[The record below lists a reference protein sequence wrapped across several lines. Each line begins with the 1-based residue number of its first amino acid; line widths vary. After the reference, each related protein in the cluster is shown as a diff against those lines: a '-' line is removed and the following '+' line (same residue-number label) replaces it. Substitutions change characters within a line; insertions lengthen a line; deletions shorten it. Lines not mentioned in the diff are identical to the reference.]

1 MTSDKKNNLSSIHNV
16 PGTIRKLVSNLS
28 LLNSCS
34 NTVGNHHPHLS
45 NKETEYL
52 GKATQ
57 PAATQS
63 FISLLLSQ
71 RTPTPPIPT
80 SHLRIIFVTF
90 EPSFYVRTS
99 GNSEKTPKLLSIHWE
114 PETGSSCICFLAT
127 VTFLRSK

>member
-16 PGTIRKLVSNLS
+16 PGTIRKLVLNLS

-34 NTVGNHHPHLS
+34 NTVRNHHPHLS
-45 NKETEYL
+45 DKETEYL
-52 GKATQ
+52 EYKATQ
-57 PAATQS
+57 PAAARS

-80 SHLRIIFVTF
+80 SHLRTVFVTF

-99 GNSEKTPKLLSIHWE
+99 GNSEKTPKLLSIH
-114 PETGSSCICFLAT
+114 
-127 VTFLRSK
+127 